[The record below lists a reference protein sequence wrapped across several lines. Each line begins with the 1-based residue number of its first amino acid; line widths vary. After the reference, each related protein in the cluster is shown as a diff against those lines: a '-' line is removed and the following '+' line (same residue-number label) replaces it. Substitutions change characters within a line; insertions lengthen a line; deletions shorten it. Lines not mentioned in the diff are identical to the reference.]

1 MMMGGAVEG
10 QPRWWIRQHH
20 SFLSVAQVFSA
31 STAQLKGSVGPWGA
45 GGLVDGMV
53 DGGVGGGVGGDVGNG
68 VGGTVGVVSG
78 RAVVLQ
84 PLPIVEQQNSCWAGD
99 QVVSHCA
106 KPDSQSYGSEVGVPD
121 NSHRRSG
128 IKSNKLKRQHVV
140 IRQVK
145 SLRGRA
151 KSPPQ
156 PTYLYVVSWM

>member
-1 MMMGGAVEG
+1 MLNQYEVEDK
-10 QPRWWIRQHH
+10 
-20 SFLSVAQVFSA
+20 
-31 STAQLKGSVGPWGA
+31 TVG
-45 GGLVDGMV
+45 
-53 DGGVGGGVGGDVGNG
+53 GGVGGGVGNG
-68 VGGTVGVVSG
+68 VGGLVGGGAG

-106 KPDSQSYGSEVGVPD
+106 KPASQSYGSDVGVPD

-128 IKSNKLKRQHVV
+128 IRSNKLKRQHVV
-140 IRQVK
+140 IRQVE
-145 SLRGRA
+145 SRRGRA

>member
-1 MMMGGAVEG
+1 MMMGCGGGAVGG
-10 QPRWWIRQHH
+10 QPTWWMRQHH
-20 SFLSVAQVFSA
+20 SFLSAAQVFSG
-31 STAQLKGSVGPWGA
+31 STAQLKGSTGPLGA
-45 GGLVDGMV
+45 GGL
-53 DGGVGGGVGGDVGNG
+53 VGGGVGGGVGNG

-78 RAVVLQ
+78 RAVVQ

-106 KPDSQSYGSEVGVPD
+106 KPDSQSYGSEVAVPD
-121 NSHRRSG
+121 NSHRSSG
-128 IKSNKLKRQHVV
+128 IKSSKLRRQHVV

-145 SLRGRA
+145 SRRGRE